1 MQRDKRG
8 RFVKKASTGT
18 NLTTPMFSLN
28 DPLKEQKKALDSN
41 NMLFGEESKAWA
53 PKKIKYRWENGKA
66 IDEYGNEINTLE
78 LSKNPHRYEIDLL
91 GSSTT
96 PLTTAPSIGPTGV
109 SQNISTVQ
117 INGDNSA
124 ITEQQGNDESAGRNI
139 YDDTKDKKL
148 QLNQTQ
154 INRTKLADFLELT
167 RAGIGASVNNKIA
180 DRALKAEKPL
190 LQEVSESHRSVYG
203 DYRAQI
209 QGEKAAAQLR
219 NLASKP
225 LTSDGALQQQM
236 MIDAQIK
243 GQEYID
249 QGNAKDDAMRRQT
262 QEVAWQQ
269 EKENQ

>member
-28 DPLKEQKKALDSN
+28 DPLKEQKKALDSH
-41 NMLFGEESKAWA
+41 NMLFSEESKAWA

-66 IDEYGNEINTLE
+66 IDEYGNEINMLE

-91 GSSTT
+91 GTT
-96 PLTTAPSIGPTGV
+96 PLTTAPSIGTTGV

-117 INGDNSA
+117 INGDNSV